1 MIFANI
7 FLSTLRRLMGRQ
19 FSILEESLPFDRRIT
34 ADCRMEGESE
44 PSLRQPLNTSTKY
57 VARVTLKCL

>member
-1 MIFANI
+1 
-7 FLSTLRRLMGRQ
+7 MGRQ

-34 ADCRMEGESE
+34 ADCPMEGESE

-57 VARVTLKCL
+57 GARVTLKCL